1 MNMTGALDA
10 RNRQAAV
17 DRLATQ
23 TFDVLVIGGGVT
35 GAGAAL
41 DAASRGLRVA
51 LVESQDLAAGTSSRS
66 SKLIHGGLRYLE
78 QFDFKLVREALKER
92 DLLVSRLAPHLVKPV
107 TFLYPLQ
114 RGMIERPYVGAGLTL
129 YDTLEGM
136 RRPMPRH
143 RYLSVKESRRMV
155 PGLRADA
162 LSGGMIYFD
171 AQVDDARFTLA
182 LARTA
187 AAHGAVIATR
197 ARAVEM
203 LRDQGSERI
212 VGARVRDEE
221 SGRELDVK
229 ADAVVVCAGVWTD
242 PVNALPG
249 AAPAGFKVR
258 MSKGVHIMVPGDA
271 IASSTGMIIP
281 TEKSVLF
288 IIPWTR
294 RRWIVGTTDTDYDGD
309 RAEPAATGEDIDYLL
324 EHANAV
330 LSRPLTRDDV
340 VGVYVGLRPLVAA
353 DESSATTKLSREH
366 VVDVPMPGLATIAG
380 GKFTTY
386 RVMAKDVIDAA
397 LEGFDVPD
405 SVTDKLPL
413 IGADGLP
420 AVRASVR
427 RLVQDH
433 DLDTDVVN
441 HLIRRY
447 GTLALEVLAVIDA
460 DHSLAEPLVPGCP
473 WIRAEVVYAVTHE
486 GALHA
491 EDVLS
496 RRTRM
501 LIEAIPP
508 ALDAAPVVARLM
520 AGLLGWDEARVE
532 AEVARCRTLIEA
544 EQRALAEA
552 TAPRRE
558 PAAAS

>member
-1 MNMTGALDA
+1 MTGAMDA
-10 RNRQAAV
+10 RNRQAAI
-17 DRLATQ
+17 DRLAEQ
-23 TFDVLVIGGGVT
+23 SFDMLVVGGGVT

-51 LVESQDLAAGTSSRS
+51 LVESRDLAAGTSSRS

-114 RGMIERPYVGAGLTL
+114 HGLIERPYVGAGLTL

-143 RYLSVKESRRMV
+143 RYLSVKESRRMA
-155 PGLRADA
+155 PGLREDA
-162 LSGGMIYFD
+162 VSGSMIYFD
-171 AQVDDARFTLA
+171 AQVDDARFTLT

-187 AAHGAVIATR
+187 AAHGAVVATR
-197 ARAVEM
+197 TRVVEM
-203 LRDQGSERI
+203 LREQGGERV
-212 VGARVRDEE
+212 VGARVHDEE
-221 SGRELDVK
+221 TGRDLDVR
-229 ADAVVVCAGVWTD
+229 ADAVVVCGGVWTD
-242 PVNALPG
+242 PINGLPG
-249 AAPAGFKVR
+249 SAPAGFKVR
-258 MSKGVHIMVPGDA
+258 MSKGVHVMVPGEA
-271 IASSTGMIIP
+271 IDSSTGMIIP

-294 RRWIVGTTDTDYDGD
+294 RRWIVGTTDTEYDGD
-309 RAEPAATGEDIDYLL
+309 REEPAATGEDIDYILDR
-324 EHANAV
+324 ANAV
-330 LSRPLTRDDV
+330 LARPLTRDDV

-366 VVDVPMPGLATIAG
+366 VVDVPAPGLATIAG

-386 RVMAKDVIDAA
+386 RVMAKDVVDAA
-397 LEGFDVPD
+397 LEGFDVPE
-405 SVTDKLPL
+405 SVTDRLPL

-427 RLVQDH
+427 RLAEDH
-433 DLDTDVVN
+433 DVDADVVE
-441 HLIRRY
+441 HLVQRY
-447 GTLALEVLAVIDA
+447 GTLAMEVLALVD
-460 DHSLAEPLVPGCP
+460 DDRSLGEPLVEGCP

-501 LIEAIPP
+501 LIEAIPA

-532 AEVARCRTLIEA
+532 AEAARCRTLVEA
-544 EQRALAEA
+544 ERKALAEA